1 MGLVEPGQIQLV
13 RGSCAASFAGHRG
26 LSVWGG
32 DPNPMKI
39 VTTPTDIVAA
49 ALRACRRHFV
59 AVAVFSALLN
69 LLFLV
74 PMLYMLQIYDRVIPT
89 RGNVTLFFLT
99 LVLLFGLGTLALL
112 DFVRSRLLVRASIR
126 LDRQLAGVLLDTS
139 LARRDR
145 TFDAVARQAM
155 REFDTLRQALTG
167 PAIVALC
174 DAPWSPIYILVC
186 FLIHPLIGLLV
197 LAGAALLALVAY
209 RNHGATSEPLQSAS
223 EAAARAY
230 ASQEQVLAGAE
241 NVRALGM
248 RRAMVRRHLAER
260 HSMMAL
266 QSNASFAGSRY
277 VTMSK
282 FLRLMLQSTALG
294 LGAWLA
300 IGNSI
305 SAGAVFAASFL
316 AGRALPPIEQ
326 LLATWRTVAQAKS
339 AYEKLNDLLGA
350 REAETAMTQLPPPEG
365 RVDVEQLTVLNAA
378 QDGAILANISFQ
390 LLPGEVVAVVGP
402 SGAGKSTLLRMLAGA
417 GRPDRGIIRVDH
429 ANVLDWD
436 LERLAT
442 YIGFLPQDVSLFAGT
457 VKENI
462 ARFQDPTEPGN
473 EDIDSRAVAA
483 AKACFA
489 HELILQLPNG
499 YDSPL
504 GWGGRG
510 LSAGQAQRIGLA
522 RALYGEPPIIL
533 LDEPNAHLDAAGE
546 GQLVETLMS
555 LKSRSAAVLVVAHRM
570 GVLAAVDKIMVLR
583 DGRIEAYGARDEI
596 ISRLGGGPA
605 TPIEAPP
612 VKRSA
617 SS

>member
-1 MGLVEPGQIQLV
+1 MPIIT
-13 RGSCAASFAGHRG
+13 
-26 LSVWGG
+26 
-32 DPNPMKI
+32 P
-39 VTTPTDIVAA
+39 PTDIVAG

-59 AVAVFSALLN
+59 AVATFSALLN

-89 RGNVTLFFLT
+89 RGTVTLFFLT
-99 LVLLFGLGTLALL
+99 IVLLFGLGTLALL

-126 LDRQLAGVLLDTS
+126 LDRQLAGVLLDSS

-145 TFDAVARQAM
+145 TFDAVARQSM

-167 PAIVALC
+167 PAIIAIC

-197 LAGAALLALVAY
+197 LAGAALLAFVAY

-260 HSMMAL
+260 QSMMAL
-266 QSNASFAGSRY
+266 QSNASFAGSRF
-277 VTMSK
+277 VTTSK

-316 AGRALPPIEQ
+316 AGRALQPIEQ
-326 LLATWRTVAQAKS
+326 LLATWRSVAQAKS
-339 AYEKLNDLLGA
+339 AYEKLNEVLGA
-350 REAETAMTQLPPPEG
+350 REAETAVTQLPPPEG
-365 RVDVEQLTVLNAA
+365 RLDVEQLTVFNAA
-378 QDGAILANISFQ
+378 QDGAILANVSFQ

-436 LERLAT
+436 PERLAA

-462 ARFQDPTEPGN
+462 ARFQDPSEPGN
-473 EDIDSRAVAA
+473 EDIDGRAVAA

-522 RALYGEPPIIL
+522 RALYGDPPIIL

-546 GQLVETLMS
+546 GQLVETLMA
-555 LKSRSAAVLVVAHRM
+555 LKARKAAVLVVAHRM
-570 GVLAAVDKIMVLR
+570 GVLAAVDKILVLR

-596 ISRLGGGPA
+596 ISRLGGPA
-605 TPIEAPP
+605 TPIEGPQRP
-612 VKRSA
+612 EKRSA
-617 SS
+617 AS

>member
-1 MGLVEPGQIQLV
+1 MPIVSPPADLVE
-13 RGSCAASFAGHRG
+13 S
-26 LSVWGG
+26 
-32 DPNPMKI
+32 
-39 VTTPTDIVAA
+39 
-49 ALRACRRHFV
+49 ALQACRRHFV
-59 AVAVFSALLN
+59 AVAAFSALLN

-89 RGNVTLFFLT
+89 RGTVTLFFLT

-126 LDRQLAGVLLDTS
+126 LDRQLSGVLLDTS
-139 LARRDR
+139 LARRDG
-145 TFDAVARQAM
+145 TLDAVARQSM

-167 PAIVALC
+167 PAIIAIC
-174 DAPWSPIYILVC
+174 DAPWAPIYIIVC
-186 FLIHPLIGLLV
+186 FLIHPFIGLLV
-197 LAGAALLALVAY
+197 LAGAIALGIVAY
-209 RNHGATSEPLQSAS
+209 RNHVATSEPMKSAN
-223 EAAARAY
+223 EGAARAY

-260 HSMMAL
+260 DSMMIQ
-266 QSNASFAGSRY
+266 QSSASFAGSRY

-282 FLRLMLQSTALG
+282 FLRLALQSTALG

-300 IGNSI
+300 IGNKI
-305 SAGAVFAASFL
+305 SGGAVFAASFL
-316 AGRALPPIEQ
+316 AGRALQPVEQ
-326 LLATWRTVAQAKS
+326 LLATWRTVSQARD

-350 REAETAMTQLPPPEG
+350 REAETAVTQLPPPKG
-365 RVDVEQLTVLNAA
+365 RIDVEQLVVLNDAK
-378 QDGAILANISFQ
+378 DGAILANISFGME
-390 LLPGEVVAVVGP
+390 PGEVVAVVGP

-436 LERLAT
+436 PERLAS
-442 YIGFLPQDVSLFAGT
+442 YIGFLPQEVSLFAGT

-462 ARFQDPTEPGN
+462 ARFQDPSEN
-473 EDIDSRAVAA
+473 KQIDEMAVAA
-483 AKACFA
+483 AQACAA
-489 HELILQLPNG
+489 HELILKLPNG
-499 YDSPL
+499 YDTML

-546 GQLVETLMS
+546 GQLVDTLMA
-555 LKSRSAAVLVVAHRM
+555 LKARDAAVLVVAHRM
-570 GVLAAVDKIMVLR
+570 GILAAVDKILVLR

-596 ISRLGGGPA
+596 ISRLGGPA
-605 TPIEAPP
+605 PPIEGPSKP
-612 VKRSA
+612 VKRRAA
-617 SS
+617 S

>member
-1 MGLVEPGQIQLV
+1 MQ
-13 RGSCAASFAGHRG
+13 
-26 LSVWGG
+26 
-32 DPNPMKI
+32 I
-39 VTTPTDIVAA
+39 VTPPTDLVAS
-49 ALRACRRHFV
+49 ALRACRRHFI
-59 AVAVFSALLN
+59 AVATFSALLN

-89 RGNVTLFFLT
+89 RGTVTLFFLT

-145 TFDAVARQAM
+145 TFDAVARQSM

-186 FLIHPLIGLLV
+186 FLIHPLIGALV
-197 LAGAALLALVAY
+197 LAGAAVLAFVAY

-248 RRAMVRRHLAER
+248 RQAMVRRHLAER
-260 HSMMAL
+260 HSMMTL

-316 AGRALPPIEQ
+316 AGRALQPIEQ
-326 LLATWRTVAQAKS
+326 LLATWRSVAQAKS
-339 AYEKLNDLLGA
+339 AYEKLNELLGM
-350 REAETAMTQLPPPEG
+350 REAETAVTQLPPPEG
-365 RVDVEQLTVLNAA
+365 RLDVEQLTVFNAA

-436 LERLAT
+436 PERLAT

-462 ARFQDPTEPGN
+462 ARFQDPAEPGN
-473 EDIDSRAVAA
+473 EDIDGRAVAA
-483 AKACFA
+483 AKACHA

-510 LSAGQAQRIGLA
+510 LSAGQSQRIGLA

-546 GQLVETLMS
+546 GQLVDTLMA
-555 LKSRSAAVLVVAHRM
+555 LKARKAAVLVVAHRM
-570 GVLAAVDKIMVLR
+570 GVLAAVDKILVLR

-596 ISRLGGGPA
+596 ISRLGGPA
-605 TPIEAPP
+605 TPIEGPPRP

-617 SS
+617 AS

>member
-1 MGLVEPGQIQLV
+1 MQTIAP
-13 RGSCAASFAGHRG
+13 
-26 LSVWGG
+26 
-32 DPNPMKI
+32 
-39 VTTPTDIVAA
+39 PTEILAA
-49 ALRACRRHFV
+49 ALRACRKHFV
-59 AVAVFSALLN
+59 AVASFSALLN

-74 PMLYMLQIYDRVIPT
+74 PMLYMLQVYDRVIPT
-89 RGNVTLFFLT
+89 RGSLTLFFLT
-99 LVLLFGLGTLALL
+99 LVLLFGLTSLALL

-126 LDRQLAGVLLDTS
+126 LDRQLAGILLDTS

-155 REFDTLRQALTG
+155 REFDVLRQALTG
-167 PAIVALC
+167 PAIIALC
-174 DAPWSPIYILVC
+174 DAPWSPIYVLIC
-186 FLIHPLIGLLV
+186 FLIHPLIGVLV
-197 LAGAALLALVAY
+197 LIGAVLLGIIAL
-209 RNHGATSEPLQSAS
+209 RNERATSEPLQRAG

-260 HSMMAL
+260 DSMMAL
-266 QSNASFAGSRY
+266 QTGASFAASKY
-277 VTMSK
+277 VTLSK
-282 FLRLMLQSTALG
+282 FLRLSLQSLALG

-316 AGRALPPIEQ
+316 AGRALQPIEQ
-326 LLATWRTVAQAKS
+326 LVSTWRSISQART
-339 AYEKLNDLLGA
+339 AYGKLNDLLGA
-350 REAETAMTQLPPPEG
+350 REAEIALTQLPPPEG
-365 RVDVEQLTVLNAA
+365 RLDVEQVAVANAA
-378 QDGAILANISFQ
+378 GDGAILANISFA
-390 LLPGEVVAVVGP
+390 LSPGEVVAVVGP

-417 GRPDRGIIRVDH
+417 GRPDRGIIRVDR

-436 LERLAT
+436 PERLAA

-462 ARFQDPTEPGN
+462 SRFQDASGDG
-473 EDIDSRAVAA
+473 DIDAKAIAA

-489 HELILQLPNG
+489 HELILSLPNG
-499 YDSPL
+499 YDSVL

-522 RALYGEPPIIL
+522 RALYGDPPIIL

-546 GQLVETLMS
+546 GQLVETLVA
-555 LKSRSAAVLVVAHRM
+555 LKKRNAAVLVVAHRM
-570 GVLAAVDKIMVLR
+570 GVLAAVDKILVLR
-583 DGRIEAYGARDEI
+583 DGRIEAFGPRDEI
-596 ISRLGGGPA
+596 IARLSGAPA
-605 TPIEAPP
+605 TPIEAAPKP
-612 VKRSA
+612 AKRSA
-617 SS
+617 S

>member
-1 MGLVEPGQIQLV
+1 MQVVAPPTELV
-13 RGSCAASFAGHRG
+13 AG
-26 LSVWGG
+26 
-32 DPNPMKI
+32 
-39 VTTPTDIVAA
+39 
-49 ALRACRRHFV
+49 ALQACRRHFL

-69 LLFLV
+69 LLFMV

-89 RGNVTLFFLT
+89 RGNLTLFFIT
-99 LVLLFGLGTLALL
+99 LVLLFGLVTLALL

-126 LDRQLAGVLLDTS
+126 LDRQLSGILLDTS

-145 TFDAVARQAM
+145 TFDAVARQSM

-167 PAIVALC
+167 PAIIALC

-186 FLIHPLIGLLV
+186 FLIHPLIGVLV
-197 LAGAALLALVAY
+197 LIGAAVLTFIAF
-209 RNHGATSEPLQSAS
+209 RNHWATSAPLQSAS

-248 RRAMVRRHLAER
+248 RRAMVRRHLNER
-260 HSMMAL
+260 DAMMAL

-277 VTMSK
+277 VTISK
-282 FLRLMLQSTALG
+282 FLRLSLQSLALG

-300 IGNSI
+300 IANSI

-316 AGRALPPIEQ
+316 AGRALQPIEQ
-326 LLATWRTVAQAKS
+326 LLQTWRTVAQARS

-350 REAETAMTQLPPPEG
+350 REAETALTQLPPPEG
-365 RVDVEQLTVLNAA
+365 RLDVEQLVVLNAA
-378 QDGAILANISFQ
+378 GDGAILANISFQ
-390 LLPGEVVAVVGP
+390 ILPGEVVAVVGP

-417 GRPDRGIIRVDH
+417 GRPDRGVIRVDH
-429 ANVLDWD
+429 ANVMDWD
-436 LERLAT
+436 PERLAT

-457 VKENI
+457 IKENI
-462 ARFQDPTEPGN
+462 SRFE
-473 EDIDSRAVAA
+473 EASVADSADVDSKAIAA

-499 YDSPL
+499 YDSAL

-510 LSAGQAQRIGLA
+510 LSAGQAQRVGLA
-522 RALYGEPPIIL
+522 RALYGDPPLIL
-533 LDEPNAHLDAAGE
+533 LDEPNAHLDATGE
-546 GQLVETLMS
+546 GQLVETLMA
-555 LKSRSAAVLVVAHRM
+555 LKARNSAVLIVAHRM
-570 GVLAAVDKIMVLR
+570 GVLAAVDKILVLR
-583 DGRIEAYGARDEI
+583 DGRIEAFGSRDEI
-596 ISRLGGGPA
+596 IARLSGTTA
-605 TPIEAPP
+605 TPIEAPARP
-612 VKRSA
+612 IKRSA

>member
-1 MGLVEPGQIQLV
+1 MQI
-13 RGSCAASFAGHRG
+13 
-26 LSVWGG
+26 
-32 DPNPMKI
+32 I
-39 VTTPTDIVAA
+39 TPPTEIMAT
-49 ALRACRRHFV
+49 ALRSCRRHFL
-59 AVAVFSALLN
+59 AVAAFSALLN

-74 PMLYMLQIYDRVIPT
+74 PMLYMLQVYDRVIPT

-99 LVLLFGLGTLALL
+99 LVLLFGLVSLSLL
-112 DFVRSRLLVRASIR
+112 DFVRSRLLVRASVR
-126 LDRQLAGVLLDTS
+126 LDRELAGILLDTS

-174 DAPWSPIYILVC
+174 DAPWSPIYVLVC

-197 LAGAALLALVAY
+197 LVGGVVLGFVAW
-209 RNHGATSEPLQSAS
+209 RNNQATGEPLKLAGD
-223 EAAARAY
+223 AAARAY

-248 RRAMVRRHLAER
+248 RQAMVRRHLAER
-260 HSMMAL
+260 NSMIG
-266 QSNASFAGSRY
+266 QQTGASFAASGY
-277 VTMSK
+277 VTTSK
-282 FLRLMLQSTALG
+282 FLRLSLQSLALG

-305 SAGAVFAASFL
+305 SAGAVFAASFM
-316 AGRALPPIEQ
+316 AGRALQPIEQ
-326 LLATWRTVAQAKS
+326 LLSSWRSIAQARS
-339 AYEKLNDLLGA
+339 AYEKINELLGA
-350 REAETAMTQLPPPEG
+350 REAEIALTQLPPPEG
-365 RVDVEQLTVLNAA
+365 RIDVEQISVANAA
-378 QDGAILANISFQ
+378 GDGAILANISFGIQ
-390 LLPGEVVAVVGP
+390 PGEVIAVVGP

-429 ANVLDWD
+429 ANVIDWD
-436 LERLAT
+436 PERLAG

-462 ARFQDPTEPGN
+462 SRFQDGVGPDQN
-473 EDIDSRAVAA
+473 DIDAKAIAA

-489 HELILQLPNG
+489 HEMILSLPNG
-499 YDSPL
+499 YDSML

-522 RALYGEPPIIL
+522 RALYDEPPIIL
-533 LDEPNAHLDAAGE
+533 LDEPNAHLDATGE
-546 GQLVETLMS
+546 SQLVETLVA
-555 LKSRSAAVLVVAHRM
+555 LKARKAAVLVVAHRM
-570 GVLAAVDKIMVLR
+570 GVLSAVDKILVLR
-583 DGRIEAYGARDEI
+583 DGRIEAFGARDEI
-596 ISRLGGGPA
+596 ISALTKAPA
-605 TPIEAPP
+605 APIEAPER
-612 VKRSA
+612 VTKRSQ

>member
-1 MGLVEPGQIQLV
+1 MQII
-13 RGSCAASFAGHRG
+13 A
-26 LSVWGG
+26 
-32 DPNPMKI
+32 P
-39 VTTPTDIVAA
+39 PTEIVAS
-49 ALRACRRHFV
+49 ALRACRRHFM
-59 AVAVFSALLN
+59 AVALFSALLN
-69 LLFLV
+69 LLFIV

-89 RGNVTLFFLT
+89 RGNLTLLFLT
-99 LVLLFGLGTLALL
+99 LVLLFGLVTLALL

-126 LDRQLAGVLLDTS
+126 LDRQLAGILLDTS
-139 LARRDR
+139 LSRRDK

-155 REFDTLRQALTG
+155 REFDVLRQALTG
-167 PAIVALC
+167 PAVLALC
-174 DAPWSPIYILVC
+174 DAPWSPIYILIC
-186 FLIHPLIGLLV
+186 FMIHPLIGLLV
-197 LAGAALLALVAY
+197 LAGAGLLAIIAL
-209 RNHGATSEPLQSAS
+209 RNQSATSEPLQRAN

-260 HSMMAL
+260 DSMMTM
-266 QSNASFAGSRY
+266 QTDASFAASRY

-282 FLRLMLQSTALG
+282 FLRLSLQSLALG

-305 SAGAVFAASFL
+305 TAGAVFAASFL
-316 AGRALPPIEQ
+316 AGRALQPIDQ
-326 LLATWRTVAQAKS
+326 LLATWRSVAQAKT
-339 AYEKLNDLLGA
+339 AYGKLNDLLGA
-350 REAETAMTQLPPPEG
+350 REAEFALTQLPPPAG
-365 RVDVEQLTVLNAA
+365 RLDVEQISVANAA
-378 QDGAILANISFQ
+378 GDGAILANISFQ

-436 LERLAT
+436 PEQLAA
-442 YIGFLPQDVSLFAGT
+442 YMGFLPQDVSLFAGT

-462 ARFQDPTEPGN
+462 SRFQDGAGV
-473 EDIDSRAVAA
+473 DGDVDAKAVSA

-489 HELILQLPNG
+489 HELILGLPNG
-499 YDSPL
+499 YDTTL

-546 GQLVETLMS
+546 GQLVETLVA
-555 LKSRSAAVLVVAHRM
+555 LKARQAAVVVVAHRM
-570 GVLAAVDKIMVLR
+570 GVLAAVDKILVLR
-583 DGRIEAYGARDEI
+583 DGRIEAFGTRDEI
-596 ISRLGGGPA
+596 IARLSGTAA

-612 VKRSA
+612 QPAKRSQA
-617 SS
+617 S